1 MKHIE
6 VTARAEKD
14 LRQLDRPT
22 RGRIVEALR
31 VDLAPTPPP
40 DNTDVKPLRGA
51 EPWMRLRIGTY
62 RILFRAL
69 TAKELAPLVAVLPKA
84 DRPSDGYLIERIVH
98 RRDLDRAVGTL

>member
-14 LRQLDRPT
+14 LRQLDKPT
-22 RGRIVEALR
+22 RGRIVEGLLA
-31 VDLAPTPPP
+31 DLAPTPPP

-69 TAKELAPLVAVLPKA
+69 TAKELEPLLAVLPNA
-84 DRPSDGYLIERIVH
+84 DRPSEGYLVERIVH

>member
-14 LRQLDRPT
+14 LRQLDKPT
-22 RGRIVEALR
+22 RGRIVEGLLA
-31 VDLAPTPPP
+31 DLAPTPPP
-40 DNTDVKPLRGA
+40 DNPDVKPLRGA
-51 EPWMRLRIGTY
+51 EPWMRLRIGTN

-69 TAKELAPLVAVLPKA
+69 TAKELELLVAVLPKA
-84 DRPSDGYLIERIVH
+84 DRPSEGYLVERIVH

>member
-6 VTARAEKD
+6 ITARAEKD
-14 LRQLDRPT
+14 LRQLDKPT
-22 RGRIVEALR
+22 RKRIVEGLLA
-31 VDLAPTPPP
+31 DLARTPPP
-40 DNTDVKPLRGA
+40 ANTDVKPLRGA

-69 TAKELAPLVAVLPKA
+69 RTEELKVLVDHLPKA
-84 DRPSDGYLIERIVH
+84 HRPSEGYLVERAVH